1 MQIILLVALVYA
13 GAHMFRHLRDSVR
26 ASREQ
31 RVGQLVKQH
40 EERYGTAATPAHRR
54 FMAARHD
61 TGWWTRE
68 VLHGF
73 PVARTGYY
81 SGWLAHRTAAEQERA
96 RRAEAARTHEEV
108 RESFRSAAARRASA
122 NAEEIDRA
130 TGKPAASREEVR
142 QAAKVLPFTPRQDA
156 PGAPEAAP
164 EAEAAQRPAPRPEPG
179 PYATR
184 RPDGKP
190 ETEADARFFDE
201 RDSGYAGPL
210 NQDGKRLDPAS
221 PDDARAADVLGS
233 LRRDASVQHIAG
245 RRQYVAAGLMRR
257 PLRAL
262 CGESLE
268 GGPDPS
274 PDAPICPA
282 CLELNRKAGYPA
294 PDPSARDSH
303 PNPPDEGET
312 MPATTTAPETTYD
325 DIQRSLKA
333 EIRELHDEIA
343 RLRAKRAA
351 WQLADALT
359 GTLRDASTLGAFAD
373 YDDALDE
380 QIKAV
385 QRQLDAAESAS
396 GTLERNHGGMNEA
409 HQSAPVPGADPRFY
423 EG

>member
-1 MQIILLVALVYA
+1 MPVLGFVVLVALA
-13 GAHMFRHLRDSVR
+13 WGAQNALRHLRDSVR

-96 RRAEAARTHEEV
+96 RRAEAAEKHEEV
-108 RESFRSAAARRASA
+108 RESFRAAAARRASA

-164 EAEAAQRPAPRPEPG
+164 EAEAAQQPAPRPEPG
-179 PYATR
+179 PYA
-184 RPDGKP
+184 K
-190 ETEADARFFDE
+190 
-201 RDSGYAGPL
+201 
-210 NQDGKRLDPAS
+210 
-221 PDDARAADVLGS
+221 
-233 LRRDASVQHIAG
+233 
-245 RRQYVAAGLMRR
+245 
-257 PLRAL
+257 
-262 CGESLE
+262 
-268 GGPDPS
+268 
-274 PDAPICPA
+274 
-282 CLELNRKAGYPA
+282 PA
-294 PDPSARDSH
+294 PAPEAGAGQPAETPTTGAGTAPAPSQ
-303 PNPPDEGET
+303 GGT

-409 HQSAPVPGADPRFY
+409 HQSAPVAGADPRFY